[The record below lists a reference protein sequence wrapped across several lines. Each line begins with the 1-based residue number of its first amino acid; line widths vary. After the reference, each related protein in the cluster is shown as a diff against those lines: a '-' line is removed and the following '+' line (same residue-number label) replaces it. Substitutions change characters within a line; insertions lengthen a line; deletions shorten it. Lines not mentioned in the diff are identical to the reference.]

1 MPEGKSEAS
10 GEDASPSSFSSS
22 TAYRLAKVP
31 THQLSSK
38 KSLIQL
44 NLNQIKHFQNEEPAS
59 DAPPSSAEKLK
70 KSIYSDTCY
79 ASLKAQQKLRDT
91 EQAFVKT
98 ESSDLHLLSS
108 SSKKRASSSESE
120 KYTSNHSHKIPKF
133 SLSLPIHKHLND
145 RKIPLQEY
153 LASLLSSRGYSNQYY
168 PALEG
173 GYFCKPTEYQK
184 ASYGMK
190 LLQAVRTSD
199 IILVDKMLREGVSQ
213 NPCNAYG
220 ESILHM
226 ICRRGDFELLN
237 VFLKHGA
244 DVKVCDDFG
253 RTPFHDACW
262 TTKPCFEVV
271 ELLLNQDRRL
281 IHIIDCRGAS
291 PLSYVKS
298 EHWSQWIDFFERQKD
313 VWWPHRRI
321 ETEGEEGPPAL
332 CNLAPHSC
340 PQPDRKGISHETAMM
355 IANGIVDLTNKIC
368 NYK

>member
-10 GEDASPSSFSSS
+10 GDDASPSSFSSS
-22 TAYRLAKVP
+22 TAHRLAKVP

-44 NLNQIKHFQNEEPAS
+44 NLNQIKHFQNEVPAS
-59 DAPPSSAEKLK
+59 GAPFLNAEKLNE
-70 KSIYSDTCY
+70 SIYSDTCY

-91 EQAFVKT
+91 EQASVKK
-98 ESSDLHLLSS
+98 ESSALHSLSSSS
-108 SSKKRASSSESE
+108 SSKKRAKSSESE
-120 KYTSNHSHKIPKF
+120 KCTSNHSHKIPKY
-133 SLSLPIHKHLND
+133 SLSLPIHKHIND

-253 RTPFHDACW
+253 RTPLHDACW
-262 TTKPCFEVV
+262 TAKVSIYIMIEWFCSSY
-271 ELLLNQDRRL
+271 L
-281 IHIIDCRGAS
+281 IF
-291 PLSYVKS
+291 VT
-298 EHWSQWIDFFERQKD
+298 F
-313 VWWPHRRI
+313 RI
-321 ETEGEEGPPAL
+321 T
-332 CNLAPHSC
+332 
-340 PQPDRKGISHETAMM
+340 
-355 IANGIVDLTNKIC
+355 
-368 NYK
+368 